1 MSRIKVVVPAPPG
14 AAGGLTVGRG
24 TRLLVGDG
32 DCMHE
37 VTGLESLTFT
47 TIVCPDEVVRT
58 TLVLSVAAP
67 VEVEVLEEN

>member
-24 TRLLVGDG
+24 TRLLVGDR

-37 VTGLESLTFT
+37 VEGLESLTFMT
-47 TIVCPDEVVRT
+47 TICPDDAVRT
-58 TLVLSVAAP
+58 VLVLSVAAP